1 MEKKYILGG
10 LLTGTIIGIV
20 AGIAGGLL
28 AGVTMKHAYDSYLQ
42 ERQCAENLNPF
53 HWSSVKELF
62 PFSLALF

>member
-1 MEKKYILGG
+1 MEKKYVLGG

-42 ERQCAENLNPF
+42 YRPMRRKLKSIYKKAFKKSHKCLIM
-53 HWSSVKELF
+53 
-62 PFSLALF
+62 

>member
-53 HWSSVKELF
+53 TRRRLKKVINAS
-62 PFSLALF
+62 